1 MQRRDFVKRLIGL
14 PGDVWEERNGVTYIN
29 GRRLTSRTSSADT
42 PRPDRRAPRH
52 STAAHLHPDPE
63 GQLPDEGRQP
73 GHSCDSRGW
82 GLVPRGNII
91 GKVVFTYWP
100 LNRLG
105 TP

>member
-1 MQRRDFVKRLIGL
+1 MM
-14 PGDVWEERNGVTYIN
+14 GDNR
-29 GRRLTSRTSSADT
+29 SS
-42 PRPDRRAPRH
+42 
-52 STAAHLHPDPE
+52 
-63 GQLPDEGRQP
+63 
-73 GHSCDSRGW
+73 SCDSRRW

>member
-1 MQRRDFVKRLIGL
+1 MDIPPVGTMRRIPPRMYLVE
-14 PGDVWEERNGVTYIN
+14 GDNR
-29 GRRLTSRTSSADT
+29 D
-42 PRPDRRAPRH
+42 
-52 STAAHLHPDPE
+52 
-63 GQLPDEGRQP
+63 
-73 GHSCDSRGW
+73 HSCDSRVW